1 MKLNKDKVMMLV
13 LSAYK
18 HDPRPR
24 RQAEA
29 LVEAGNHVD
38 VICIDL
44 DKSPVREVVGGV
56 NIFRMRPWC
65 FTSKNKLAYLFN
77 YVVLFFASFF
87 TLTAKFLREKP
98 AKIVIHNM
106 PNHLVFTAVIAK
118 IFGARI
124 VLDLHD
130 PTPELYE
137 TMFQSNKGLL
147 YRLLL
152 IEEKI
157 SCRFAHHLITV
168 NEVFAQRVKERVN
181 RDLFVVLNAPD
192 VQWLK
197 GDDRPRNE
205 NGKVTLYHHGNIH
218 HRCGIDRI
226 LPALKTLLD
235 ENLPVEVEV
244 HGGGPFLA
252 EVERVANDLKV
263 SDHCTFG
270 GRYPSE
276 ELAKRMENADIGLV
290 TNRTSPFATLCMPI
304 KLLEY
309 VECKLPVI
317 CTRME
322 TANYYFDETMVYF
335 FDDES
340 EIPALV
346 KRIMNNPAE
355 VKSKTEKA
363 YAKYQEI
370 TWAAQKPKY
379 QTFIQNA

>member
-1 MKLNKDKVMMLV
+1 YLYEKELNLVSLSGLTGSGKSEILELIQAKDTL
-13 LSAYK
+13 LPII
-18 HDPRPR
+18 HL
-24 RQAEA
+24 E
-29 LVEAGNHVD
+29 ECAGHASSVFGEIRFD
-38 VICIDL
+38 IMG
-44 DKSPVREVVGGV
+44 KSLTKTQYHFEM
-56 NIFRMRPWC
+56 NIFHQILPYLKEDESLPIFLTEKESRRIG
-65 FTSKNKLAYLFN
+65 KLELPPSIHQALS
-77 YVVLFFASFF
+77 L
-87 TLTAKFLREKP
+87 EKH
-98 AKIVIHNM
+98 IE
-106 PNHLVFTAVIAK
+106 
-118 IFGARI
+118 
-124 VLDLHD
+124 LDC
-130 PTPELYE
+130 
-137 TMFQSNKGLL
+137 S
-147 YRLLL
+147 
-152 IEEKI
+152 
-157 SCRFAHHLITV
+157 
-168 NEVFAQRVKERVN
+168 VKERVN

-235 ENLPVEVEV
+235 DNQPVEVEV

-252 EVERVANDLKV
+252 EVERVANDLEV
-263 SDHCTFG
+263 SEHCTFG

-346 KRIMNNPAE
+346 KRIMNNPDE
-355 VKSKTEKA
+355 VKRKTEKA

-379 QTFIQNA
+379 QAFIQNA